1 MNKTLENLG
10 NSVQAQE
17 EEGTLERE
25 ALATVSTG
33 QLKLQ
38 GQGRLKESVR
48 CQDWRPEGELGGAPG
63 PGEGE
68 VPLDL
73 N

>member
-1 MNKTLENLG
+1 
-10 NSVQAQE
+10 
-17 EEGTLERE
+17 
-25 ALATVSTG
+25 VSTG